1 LPLRPIVS
9 FIGSP
14 TYNQSKKIARFLQP
28 LVGNTAHHV
37 RNSIEFAD
45 EVKTMIVQEDE
56 VIVSFDVVSL
66 FTKIPV
72 ELTSE
77 VTQRRLT
84 DWTEFENYTNW

>member
-1 LPLRPIVS
+1 MPLRPIIS

-14 TYNQSKKIARFLQP
+14 TYNLSKEIARLLQP

-37 RNSIEFAD
+37 RNSIELAD

-56 VIVSFDVVSL
+56 AMVSFDVVSL

-72 ELTSE
+72 ELALE
-77 VTQRRLT
+77 VTQRRLM